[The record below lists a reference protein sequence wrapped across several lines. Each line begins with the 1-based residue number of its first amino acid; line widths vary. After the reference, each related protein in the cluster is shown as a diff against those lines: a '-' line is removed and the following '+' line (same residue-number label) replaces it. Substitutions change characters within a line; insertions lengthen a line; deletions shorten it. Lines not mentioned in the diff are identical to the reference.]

1 MSPLLTQSGHGDR
14 PRSLGL
20 PFAGRRCQ
28 LRPLIDYLPF
38 LEIQN
43 LLGVQH
49 DVCRVAL
56 EAALGLMHQ
65 DAHIWQSKTLA
76 LLPGGEKRAP
86 CCRAC
91 PENAHGDRLAIGH
104 IVCSFAI
111 IEKKTMKPVPVD
123 LDKDTRIAKREA
135 SSRIANFPPS

>member
-1 MSPLLTQSGHGDR
+1 MSGARL
-14 PRSLGL
+14 
-20 PFAGRRCQ
+20 RRC
-28 LRPLIDYLPF
+28 
-38 LEIQN
+38 
-43 LLGVQH
+43 
-49 DVCRVAL
+49 
-56 EAALGLMHQ
+56 
-65 DAHIWQSKTLA
+65 HIFCMASDGHKR
-76 LLPGGEKRAP
+76 KRAP